1 MPAHPIPSRNDDAA
15 LQRQARKRVESKLG
29 FLTHL
34 LVFVCVNA
42 GLYLLG
48 GPSGGDGRLHAL
60 PLWGWG
66 LGLGIHGLVTL
77 LSLQG
82 GALRERMLDAELRRL
97 RERAAQRRE
106 SSGAAPPSQA
116 RA

>member
-1 MPAHPIPSRNDDAA
+1 MLQDLNTTTNNDAQ
-15 LQRQARKRVESKLG
+15 LRRQARKRVEMKLG

-34 LVFVCVNA
+34 LVFVCVNT

-48 GPSGGDGRLHAL
+48 GGVDGRLHGL

-66 LGLGIHGLVTL
+66 LGLAIHGLVTL

-82 GALRERMLDAELRRL
+82 GDLRERMMQAELRSL
-97 RERAAQRRE
+97 RERAGR
-106 SSGAAPPSQA
+106 
-116 RA
+116 

>member
-1 MPAHPIPSRNDDAA
+1 MLQDLNTTTNNDAQ
-15 LQRQARKRVESKLG
+15 LRRQAKKRVEAKMG

-42 GLYLLG
+42 ALYLLG
-48 GPSGGDGRLHAL
+48 GPFGGDGRLHGL

-66 LGLGIHGLVTL
+66 LGLAIHGLVTL

-82 GALRERMLDAELRRL
+82 QGLRERMMAAELKTL
-97 RERAAQRRE
+97 RERNLGR
-106 SSGAAPPSQA
+106 
-116 RA
+116 